1 MIVPAVE
8 LMKKKERKIL
18 LPSVANIRFYSQ
30 LDLCKLHKLNIGKL

>member
-30 LDLCKLHKLNIGKL
+30 LISVQVTQTKYW